1 MNRRFLILALC
12 MLLPAMLFARR
23 EEPLLRAGVISNVNI
38 TAKASP
44 MDSVFRKTLEF
55 FRDEDVDAVVIA
67 GDFLTN
73 GTEDELA
80 KVAKIWFSVFP
91 ADKGLKGKHVERI
104 FVYGDKEIEGHKGK
118 AALKRYSPEYLEA
131 FNIASRRGELWEK
144 YFHDPYK
151 PFYRKEVN
159 GYVFLASHYDSAGT
173 TQDMTGFFAAQQKTL
188 PSIDKPIFYV
198 QHRDFMKNDPVLSHY
213 PNLICLSGSSPMT
226 LTDEKTIWQ
235 NAYTFVSTAS
245 LKQVTCRDGRENA
258 DMPDGYV
265 SQMAKNKLWHGHQGM
280 LMSVYKDR
288 VELDRYDFHTGGSI
302 GVWSIPTDVSKRPYN
317 WGERKLQGMYNA
329 PMFPK
334 GAAVEAVRKKD
345 KNRNGARVKQI
356 HLNFPSAV
364 SQKGRPRAFDYSVS
378 VELMTSETVLTKRVY
393 SLLFYLCEDRDEEKG
408 ASCRFSEAELP
419 KGAPFRFVVKPVD
432 SFDNEGEPIYS
443 EYLVLYE
450 ND

>member
-1 MNRRFLILALC
+1 
-12 MLLPAMLFARR
+12 MLFPAMLSAKR
-23 EEPLLRAGVISNVNI
+23 EEPLLCAGVISDVQI
-38 TAKASP
+38 TAKTSP

-104 FVYGDKEIEGHKGK
+104 FIYGDKEIEGHTGK
-118 AALKRYSPEYLEA
+118 TALKRYSPEYLEA
-131 FNIASRRGELWEK
+131 FNIAGRRGELWEK
-144 YFHDPYK
+144 YFHEPYK

-159 GYVFLASHYDSAGT
+159 GYVFLASHYDNADT

-188 PSIDKPIFYV
+188 PSIDKPIFFV

-213 PNLICLSGSSPMT
+213 PNLICLSGSSPLT

-245 LKQVTCRDGRENA
+245 LKQVTCRDGRENVK
-258 DMPDGYV
+258 MPVGYL
-265 SQMAKNKLWHGHQGM
+265 SQMAINKLWHGHQGM
-280 LMSVYKDR
+280 LISVYKDR

-317 WGERKLQGMYNA
+317 WGERKIQGMYNS

-334 GAAVEAVRKKD
+334 GATVEAVRKKD

-393 SLLFYLCEDRDEEKG
+393 SLLFYLCESRDEEKG
-408 ASCRFSEAELP
+408 ASCRFAESELP

>member
-1 MNRRFLILALC
+1 
-12 MLLPAMLFARR
+12 MLSAKR
-23 EEPLLRAGVISNVNI
+23 EEPLLCAGVISDVQI
-38 TAKASP
+38 TAKTSP

-91 ADKGLKGKHVERI
+91 EDKGLKGKHVERI
-104 FVYGDKEIEGHKGK
+104 FIYGDKEIEGHTGK
-118 AALKRYSPEYLEA
+118 TALKRYSPEYLEA
-131 FNIASRRGELWEK
+131 FNIAGRRGELWEK
-144 YFHDPYK
+144 YFHEPYK

-159 GYVFLASHYDSAGT
+159 GYVFLASHYETA
-173 TQDMTGFFAAQQKTL
+173 DMTPAMTDFFATQQKTL
-188 PSIDKPIFYV
+188 PSIDKPIFFV
-198 QHRDFMKNDPVLSHY
+198 QHRDFLKNDPVLSHY
-213 PNLICLSGSSPMT
+213 PNLICLSGSSTMT

-245 LKQVTCRDGRENA
+245 LKQITCRDGRENV
-258 DMPDGYV
+258 DMPAGYV

-288 VELDRYDFHTGGSI
+288 VELDRYDFHTGESI

-317 WGERKLQGMYNA
+317 WGERKIQGMYNA

-345 KNRNGARVKQI
+345 KNRNGARVKQV

-408 ASCRFSEAELP
+408 ASCRFSDAELP